1 MQPNEFNISDQ
12 RRSPRIASGRS
23 KACRFSHR
31 SSRSGSV
38 AVEFAL
44 VAPFLFLFFFA
55 GFEFCRVAMIRH
67 TADNAVYEAARRGII
82 PGATSGEVRAE
93 AERVLSTIGL
103 SQYTLDVQPRTIT
116 DDTESV
122 TVQVQIPVE
131 PNSYVPARFFVGQEI
146 SRELTMRC
154 E

>member
-1 MQPNEFNISDQ
+1 MLRGSEKPA
-12 RRSPRIASGRS
+12 RV
-23 KACRFSHR
+23 
-31 SSRSGSV
+31 GSV

-44 VAPFLFLFFFA
+44 VAPILFLFFFA

-67 TADNAVYEAARRGII
+67 TADNAVYEAARRAII

-103 SQYTLDVQPRTIT
+103 SQYTLDIRPRTIT
-116 DDTESV
+116 DETEAVSV
-122 TVQVQIPVE
+122 RVQIPVE
-131 PNSYVPARFFVGQEI
+131 PNSYVPARFFIGQEI
-146 SRELTMRC
+146 TRELTMRC